1 MVKIPIYSKKLKVI
15 QGAGGQ
21 EYTKAKK
28 PMVRHEETH
37 VQRPIVRLLA
47 QIEGYTRQ
55 LTFAHIPNQLLRR
68 RDLRKIFH
76 GLGVRSGV
84 PDLII
89 PIGGGRTI
97 WCELKYDGQPVSA
110 DQSEYMDKL
119 RALGHIVEIIDA
131 KDSQDAQNQ
140 MIALLAKYG
149 IADFRLK
156 VPECPV
162 S

>member
-1 MVKIPIYSKKLKVI
+1 MVRKSSGIKIIT
-15 QGAGGQ
+15 GAGGK

-55 LTFAHIPNQLLRR
+55 LTFFHIPNQLLRR
-68 RDLRKIFH
+68 PDLRKIFH

-84 PDLII
+84 PDLSI
-89 PIGGGRTI
+89 PISGGRTI
-97 WCELKYDGQPVSA
+97 WCELKYDGQAVSA

-140 MIALLAKYG
+140 MFAILAKYG
-149 IADFRLK
+149 ITDFKLRG
-156 VPECPV
+156 PNE
-162 S
+162 